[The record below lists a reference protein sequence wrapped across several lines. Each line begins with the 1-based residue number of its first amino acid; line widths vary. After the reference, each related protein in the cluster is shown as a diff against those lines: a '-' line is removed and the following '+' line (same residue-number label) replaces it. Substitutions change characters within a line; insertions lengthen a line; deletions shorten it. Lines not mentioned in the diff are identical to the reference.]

1 MGVIIR
7 KLAVKV
13 VEKASK
19 VDASDT
25 FVQLNA
31 SDVIT
36 AIKSIFF

>member
-19 VDASDT
+19 VDASDA

-31 SDVIT
+31 NDVIT
-36 AIKSIFF
+36 VIKSIFF